1 MVFTYSNVLALAA
14 QARADLRSRLEHLIG
29 TAGVDAQKRRHRG
42 NLHARIAVPADE
54 PPRFVVDRSSTLSKH
69 FSPGLVLL
77 HSATGSATIKHT
89 RPLKRASRQS
99 WVHADKANTP
109 ESTMRLCFTSKR
121 EMLCPTVEYST
132 GCPVSMQYVRGIRR
146 TGHRFSTQLASLD
159 DVRSS

>member
-109 ESTMRLCFTSKR
+109 ESTMRL
-121 EMLCPTVEYST
+121 Y
-132 GCPVSMQYVRGIRR
+132 Q
-146 TGHRFSTQLASLD
+146 
-159 DVRSS
+159 